1 MKLSSSLLLTTA
13 AAVTLSLSCHAY
25 VVPRSKMARPLA
37 FREAETRA
45 FTAST
50 TMMTAE
56 DDAPNPESFREAEVL
71 GLRLMQE
78 GNFEEALVGTS
89 AYLFW
94 VHLSWDT
101 YCLTH
106 ARLDLSFG

>member
-1 MKLSSSLLLTTA
+1 
-13 AAVTLSLSCHAY
+13 
-25 VVPRSKMARPLA
+25 MARPLA
-37 FREAETRA
+37 FRAAETRA

-56 DDAPNPESFREAEVL
+56 DNAPNPQSFREAEVL

-89 AYLFW
+89 VYLFC
-94 VHLSWDT
+94 VHL
-101 YCLTH
+101 YH
-106 ARLDLSFG
+106 KRFIA